1 MSDAGELYFHQD
13 YKNKQAKPALL
24 SSFISAINVFA
35 EAIGEGEIK
44 NMVIA
49 NRAWHALR
57 SSNVIA
63 LCITDQTDSE
73 EFIKEFFLTPLI
85 EAFLSNY
92 KNVLRMNLVEVSS
105 FDNFESIVHAKN
117 EIYNRHALE
126 NVNYALTQAISI
138 NGAIEMMGIDNLA
151 LVLRHASNHKL
162 VIIGDEL
169 LITRIGSLIQGM
181 IPISISSKINK
192 YTNLYL
198 NTEYPDKKIVEGG
211 VEFSSFNISNKDWTD
226 KYYEKAD
233 FEKNL
238 IKEMLKKKNLGDLDY
253 ILLFRKNYIEFLEI
267 IQEYVNQLGKFKDLP
282 NLEKNLQKLV
292 KDKSKIE
299 FLHGYIKKNMGL
311 DIVKLIKE
319 SKN

>member
-13 YKNKQAKPALL
+13 YKNRLAKPTLL
-24 SSFISAINVFA
+24 SSFVSAINVFA

-44 NMVIA
+44 NMIIA

-57 SSNVIA
+57 RSNVIA
-63 LCITDQTDSE
+63 LCITDQTDSK
-73 EFIKEFFLTPLI
+73 EFIKEFFLLPLI
-85 EAFLSNY
+85 EAFMSNY
-92 KNVLRMNLVEVSS
+92 KNVLSMNLVEVSS
-105 FDNFESIVHAKN
+105 FDNFENIVHAKN

-198 NTEYPDKKIVEGG
+198 NTEYPDKKKVEGG

-226 KYYEKAD
+226 KYDEKAD

-238 IKEMLKKKNLGDLDY
+238 IKGMLKKKNLGDLDY

-267 IQEYVNQLGKFKDLP
+267 TQEYIDELGKFKDLP